1 MLEDFTRNVGAS
13 SKFISGSLGR
23 EHLFK
28 YLPASQTELPIRR
41 MSVSHVVVNYFI
53 IYIFCTTTFTIC
65 VPFFTINVGQ
75 F

>member
-41 MSVSHVVVNYFI
+41 MSVNALVVIIHIFL
-53 IYIFCTTTFTIC
+53 IYIL
-65 VPFFTINVGQ
+65 FFFLLFRIVLIQ
-75 F
+75 QLYH

>member
-41 MSVSHVVVNYFI
+41 MSVNALVVIIHIFL
-53 IYIFCTTTFTIC
+53 IYIL
-65 VPFFTINVGQ
+65 FFFYYLG
-75 F
+75 